1 MRKIQWLKWE
11 DPLKPNEKLEVDD
24 SQYQEQKDSFEEE
37 EETTKHVRLI
47 SGPYGLIPIA
57 EHGISSGLYKLW
69 VGHTNFDITAKIIS
83 DIENIKGVEILK
95 VWTRYRFWLGIG
107 NLFDVEKVQIEIE
120 NKICNG
126 HKNTKSKIIKKLC
139 SIMKSKNKSWAV
151 CSNKNGHLET
161 VVGLT
166 DFEVKTEIL
175 NNDFYVI
182 RSNWT
187 V

>member
-69 VGHTNFDITAKIIS
+69 VGHTNFDITAKTIS

-107 NLFDVEKVQIEIE
+107 NLFDAEKVQIEIE

-126 HKNTKSKIIKKLC
+126 HKNTKLKIIKKLC